1 MVNVT
6 HCNIYMLRYFDS
18 LYPSS
23 LMSMLSEFFCRL
35 YTQFCPVLQTG
46 ANSQKLHT
54 GQSPAHCKRIWH
66 RFMWGSFFYLNKKYN
81 FTQKSILSKI
91 FFILFSCIFTIFLV
105 CDKKFHCLE
114 QLAVCIQS
122 HSYTVLLLRKEK
134 QDFHRRRFWY
144 TNTSNKQGGKR
155 KWYLENCVT

>member
-1 MVNVT
+1 
-6 HCNIYMLRYFDS
+6 MLRIAIFICFGI
-18 LYPSS
+18 LTACTPPPLCQCYPSS
-23 LMSMLSEFFCRL
+23 FVDYTLSFA
-35 YTQFCPVLQTG
+35 QFCKRVQIHRNCTR
-46 ANSQKLHT
+46 ANLPHT
-54 GQSPAHCKRIWH
+54 ANVYDIDSCEEA
-66 RFMWGSFFYLNKKYN
+66 FFYLNKKYN
-81 FTQKSILSKI
+81 FAQKSILSKI

>member
-1 MVNVT
+1 MQYLYASVFWQLVPLLPYVNAIRVLLST
-6 HCNIYMLRYFDS
+6 IHSVL
-18 LYPSS
+18 PSFANGCKFTEIKRGPIS
-23 LMSMLSEFFCRL
+23 R
-35 YTQFCPVLQTG
+35 TLQTYMT
-46 ANSQKLHT
+46 SIHVRKL
-54 GQSPAHCKRIWH
+54 
-66 RFMWGSFFYLNKKYN
+66 FFYLNKKYN

-91 FFILFSCIFTIFLV
+91 FFLLFSCIFTIFLV

-114 QLAVCIQS
+114 QLAACIQS